1 MLSKKTLCSLSVA
14 WYKLSRQARTQV
26 KHWNKTGKG
35 RYHFKFSKLFVSL
48 VAVRPLLSSQRRRRN
63 YTGWASLCAK
73 QRQNACSWP
82 PVYQELSTHHDWP
95 VTKAIVDL
103 PISLRG
109 NSKGAVGN
117 SLSLMG
123 PRTTISALLHRRYY
137 LRLNY
142 VLVQATFSLAWRFG
156 ITWVTNCKG
165 SIIF

>member
-48 VAVRPLLSSQRRRRN
+48 VAVCPLLSSLRRRRN
-63 YTGWASLCAK
+63 YTGWLSLCAK

-82 PVYQELSTHHDWP
+82 PVYQDLSTHHDWP

-123 PRTTISALLHRRYY
+123 AQNNDIGATSQTLLFEVKLHLGAGYFLSSMAFWY
-137 LRLNY
+137 H
-142 VLVQATFSLAWRFG
+142 VSD
-156 ITWVTNCKG
+156 
-165 SIIF
+165 